1 MTKKVLIVDDSAL
14 MRRVMSDIIV
24 EDEQLTVADT
34 AKNGK
39 NAIEHPVRNSN
50 SVLAVLPANTETY
63 RSPFTVSSVSPCTNG
78 M

>member
-34 AKNGK
+34 AKNADMDVIMVGWGFRDEDFIK
-39 NAIEHPVRNSN
+39 SQGAEFVIENP
-50 SVLAVLPANTETY
+50 LDLLP
-63 RSPFTVSSVSPCTNG
+63 FFK
-78 M
+78 